1 MEYLINPKPINEA
14 SNVDGVWYQDYEGN
28 DPSTGKTVIK
38 KMKYDG
44 SQWVPAETGKID
56 LTKKL
61 GNSAGAISL
70 KKSTITLD
78 KALIN
83 LSKSSGINLQGHRA
97 KVAVDLD
104 YSGSMRSLYRNGNVQ
119 KAINRLLPLAL
130 RFDDNGEL
138 DVWLFET
145 GFRRM
150 ESMGIDN
157 FESYVD
163 EEIMSKNLHF
173 GGTNYAPVLQ
183 DNKKFYCNGD
193 KRGLSALINKHKDNT
208 PAFVIFITDGDN
220 FDKRDT
226 NNIITELAKENVFIQ
241 FVGIGND
248 DFSYLKRLDDLKG
261 RECDNTGFI
270 KVSDF
275 DSLSDDELYNELLVQ
290 YVDWLKVKGLQ

>member
-1 MEYLINPKPINEA
+1 MEYILNPKPINEA
-14 SNVDGVWYQDYEGN
+14 TNVDGVWYQDYEGN
-28 DPSTGKTVIK
+28 DPSTGEVIIK

-44 SQWVPAETGKID
+44 SQWVPAENGKID

-70 KKSTITLD
+70 KKNTISLD
-78 KALIN
+78 KTLVS

-104 YSGSMRSLYRNGNVQ
+104 YSGSMRSLYKNGNVQ
-119 KAINRLLPLAL
+119 RAINRLLPLAL

-145 GFRRM
+145 GFKRM

-173 GGTNYAPVLQ
+173 GGTNYAPVLK
-183 DNKKFYCNGD
+183 DNKKFYCDGD
-193 KRGLSALINKHKDNT
+193 RSGFSALIQKNKDKT

-226 NNIITELAKENVFIQ
+226 NAIITELSKENVFVQ
-241 FVGIGND
+241 FVGIGD
-248 DFSYLKRLDDLKG
+248 EDFAYLKRLDDLKG

-270 KVSDF
+270 KVADF
-275 DSLSDDELYNELLVQ
+275 DKMSDDELYNELLVQ